1 MPRAYSHLN
10 RLVQRQERVMQLTP
24 DLAAACLVPR
34 RVSSPEEARE
44 VVDAE
49 GAAIVGGIA
58 DEEAA
63 IAFGTAMLGTDL
75 RRIGRQIEATKKRA
89 VQESAKIDEQPADA
103 RGRKRRF
110 DTDTSLPMPAHNDG
124 FAFGDFAPD
133 RLFLFSA
140 RPATTGGESFLV
152 DGLAVLDILER
163 DPANAEMVEFCRTVD
178 IDHSEPNF
186 PQDTYSPIVRTTPA
200 GRPQV
205 RHHPYL
211 APIMGPDEAA
221 QWPFVKHWTAAVTA
235 ARDTGARFRLEAGD
249 MACVDNYRLF
259 HGRHGYTDPA
269 RTLYSI
275 WGWSGAAV
283 AVPEGELDIV
293 TPTPPAQLAG

>member
-1 MPRAYSHLN
+1 MDLS
-10 RLVQRQERVMQLTP
+10 P

-44 VVDAE
+44 VIAAE

-58 DEEAA
+58 DEDAA
-63 IAFGTAMLGTDL
+63 IAFGSAVLGDDL
-75 RRIGRQIEATKKRA
+75 VRIGRQIEATKKRA
-89 VQESAKIDEQPADA
+89 VEEGAKVDAQPADA
-103 RGRKRRF
+103 RGRKRRISS
-110 DTDTSLPMPAHNDG
+110 DVSLPMPPHNDG
-124 FAFGDFAPD
+124 FAFGDHAPD

-140 RPATTGGESFLV
+140 RPAATGGESFLV
-152 DGLAVLDILER
+152 DGLAVLDILAR
-163 DPANAEMVEFCRTVD
+163 DPANAEMVEFCRNVA
-178 IDHSEPNF
+178 IDHSEPGF
-186 PQDTYSPIVRTTPA
+186 PQGTFSPILRTTPA

-211 APIMGPDEAA
+211 APVAGPDEAA
-221 QWPFVKHWTAAVTA
+221 QWPFVEHWLAAVTT

-249 MACVDNYRLF
+249 MACVDNYRVL

-275 WGWSGAAV
+275 
-283 AVPEGELDIV
+283 
-293 TPTPPAQLAG
+293 

>member
-1 MPRAYSHLN
+1 M
-10 RLVQRQERVMQLTP
+10 RLIP
-24 DLAAACLVPR
+24 DLAEACVVPR
-34 RVSSPEEARE
+34 RVSSPEEARA

-49 GAAIVGGIA
+49 GAAIVSGIA

-63 IAFGTAMLGTDL
+63 IAFGRAMLGEDL
-75 RRIGRQIEATKKRA
+75 RRIGRQIEATRKRGEE
-89 VQESAKIDEQPADA
+89 ESAKIDQQPADA
-103 RGRKRRF
+103 RGRKRRIV
-110 DTDTSLPMPAHNDG
+110 TDTSLPMPAHNDG
-124 FAFGDFAPD
+124 FAFGDYAPD

-140 RPATTGGESFLV
+140 QPAATGGESFLV
-152 DGLAVLDILER
+152 DGVAVLDILER
-163 DPANAEMVEFCRTVD
+163 DPANVEMVEFCRTVD

-186 PQDTYSPIVRTTPA
+186 PQDTYSPILRTTPA

-211 APIMGPDEAA
+211 APVIGPDEAA

-275 WGWSGAAV
+275 WGWSSAAV
-283 AVPEGELDIV
+283 AVPAGELDIV
-293 TPTPPAQLAG
+293 MPKAPAQLAG

>member
-63 IAFGTAMLGTDL
+63 IAFGTAMLGADL

-152 DGLAVLDILER
+152 DGLALLDILER

-293 TPTPPAQLAG
+293 TPKPPAQLAG

>member
-1 MPRAYSHLN
+1 
-10 RLVQRQERVMQLTP
+10 MQLSP

-49 GAAIVGGIA
+49 GAAIISGIA

-63 IAFGTAMLGTDL
+63 IAFGTAMLGADL
-75 RRIGRQIEATKKRA
+75 RRIGRQIEATRKRGEE
-89 VQESAKIDEQPADA
+89 ESAKIDQQPADA
-103 RGRKRRF
+103 RGRKRRIV
-110 DTDTSLPMPAHNDG
+110 TDTSLPMPAHNDG
-124 FAFGDFAPD
+124 FAFGDYAPD

-140 RPATTGGESFLV
+140 RPAATGGESFLV
-152 DGLAVLDILER
+152 DGVAVLDILER

-186 PQDTYSPIVRTTPA
+186 PQDTYSPILRTTPA

-211 APIMGPDEAA
+211 APVIGPDEAA
-221 QWPFVKHWTAAVTA
+221 QWRFVKHWTAAVTA

-275 WGWSGAAV
+275 WGWSSAAV

-293 TPTPPAQLAG
+293 IPKAPAQLAG

>member
-1 MPRAYSHLN
+1 
-10 RLVQRQERVMQLTP
+10 MQLSS

-49 GAAIVGGIA
+49 GAAIIGGIA

-63 IAFGTAMLGTDL
+63 IAFGTAMLGPDL
-75 RRIGRQIEATKKRA
+75 RRIGRQIEATKKRG
-89 VQESAKIDEQPADA
+89 EEEGAKVEEQPADA
-103 RGRKRRF
+103 RGRKRKF
-110 DTDTSLPMPAHNDG
+110 ATDTSIPMPAHNDG
-124 FAFGDFAPD
+124 FAFGDYAPD

-140 RPATTGGESFLV
+140 RPAATGGESFLV
-152 DGLAVLDILER
+152 DGVAVLDILEC
-163 DPANAEMVEFCRTVD
+163 DPANAEMVEFCRSVD

-186 PQDTYSPIVRTTPA
+186 PQGTYSPILRTTPA

-205 RHHPYL
+205 RHHPFL
-211 APIMGPDEAA
+211 APVMGPGEEA

-249 MACVDNYRLF
+249 MACVDNFRIF

-275 WGWSGAAV
+275 WGWSSGAV
-283 AVPEGELDIV
+283 AVPVGELDIV
-293 TPTPPAQLAG
+293 TPKRPAQLAG

>member
-1 MPRAYSHLN
+1 
-10 RLVQRQERVMQLTP
+10 MQLSP
-24 DLAAACLVPR
+24 DLAEACVVPR
-34 RVSSPEEARE
+34 RVSTPDLARQ

-49 GAAIVGGIA
+49 GAAIVSGIA

-63 IAFGTAMLGTDL
+63 IAFGRAMLGDDL
-75 RRIGRQIEATKKRA
+75 RRIGRQIEATKKRGEE
-89 VQESAKIDEQPADA
+89 ESAKVAEQPADA
-103 RGRKRRF
+103 RGRKRMF
-110 DTDTSLPMPAHNDG
+110 VTDTSLAMPAHNDG
-124 FAFGDFAPD
+124 FAFGDYAPD

-140 RPATTGGESFLV
+140 RPAATGGESFLV
-152 DGLAVLDILER
+152 DGSTVLDILQR

-186 PQDTYSPIVRTTPA
+186 PQGMFSPILRTTPA

-211 APIMGPDEAA
+211 APIMGPDEAT

-235 ARDTGARFRLEAGD
+235 ARDAGARFRLEAGD

-275 WGWSGAAV
+275 WGWSSAAV
-283 AVPEGELDIV
+283 AVPVGELDIV
-293 TPTPPAQLAG
+293 TPPAQMAG

>member
-1 MPRAYSHLN
+1 MH
-10 RLVQRQERVMQLTP
+10 LTP
-24 DLAAACLVPR
+24 DLADACVVPR
-34 RVSSPEEARE
+34 RVSNPDEARE
-44 VVDAE
+44 AVDAE
-49 GAAIVGGIA
+49 GAAIVSGIA

-63 IAFGTAMLGTDL
+63 IAFGRAMLGADL
-75 RRIGRQIEATKKRA
+75 RRIGRQIEVTRKRGEE
-89 VQESAKIDEQPADA
+89 ESAKVAQQPADA

-110 DTDTSLPMPAHNDG
+110 VTDTSLPMPAHNDG

-133 RLFLFSA
+133 RLFLFSE
-140 RPATTGGESFLV
+140 RPAATGGESFLI
-152 DGLAVLDILER
+152 DGLAVLDVLGR
-163 DPANAEMVEFCRTVD
+163 DPANAQLVEFCRTVD

-186 PQDTYSPIVRTTPA
+186 PQGTYSPILRTTPA

-211 APIMGPDEAA
+211 APVAGPDEEA
-221 QWPFVKHWTAAVTA
+221 QWPFVRRWTAAVTA
-235 ARDTGARFRLEAGD
+235 ARDTGARFRLEAGE

-275 WGWSGAAV
+275 WGWSSAAV
-283 AVPEGELDIV
+283 AVPAGELDIV
-293 TPTPPAQLAG
+293 TPKAPAQLAG

>member
-1 MPRAYSHLN
+1 
-10 RLVQRQERVMQLTP
+10 MQLSP
-24 DLAAACLVPR
+24 ELAEACVVPR
-34 RVSSPEEARE
+34 RVSTPEEARE

-49 GAAIVGGIA
+49 GAAIVSGIA

-63 IAFGTAMLGTDL
+63 IAFGRAMLGADL
-75 RRIGRQIEATKKRA
+75 RRIGRQIEASKRRGEE
-89 VQESAKIDEQPADA
+89 ESAKVAEQPADA

-110 DTDTSLPMPAHNDG
+110 VTDTSLPMPAHNDG
-124 FAFGDFAPD
+124 FAFGDYAPD

-140 RPATTGGESFLV
+140 RPAATGGESFLI
-152 DGLAVLDILER
+152 DGVAVLDILER

-186 PQDTYSPIVRTTPA
+186 PQGTYSPILRTTPS

-211 APIMGPDEAA
+211 APIMGPDEES

-235 ARDTGARFRLEAGD
+235 ARDIGARFRLEAGE

-275 WGWSGAAV
+275 WGWSSAAV
-283 AVPEGELDIV
+283 AVPAGELDIV
-293 TPTPPAQLAG
+293 VPKAPAQLAG

>member
-1 MPRAYSHLN
+1 
-10 RLVQRQERVMQLTP
+10 MQLSSE
-24 DLAAACLVPR
+24 LAEACVVPR

-49 GAAIVGGIA
+49 GAAIVSGIA

-63 IAFGTAMLGTDL
+63 IALGRAMLGADL
-75 RRIGRQIEATKKRA
+75 RRIGRQIEVTRKRGEE
-89 VQESAKIDEQPADA
+89 ESAKVAQQPADA

-110 DTDTSLPMPAHNDG
+110 VTDTSLPMPAHNDG
-124 FAFGDFAPD
+124 FAFGDYAPD
-133 RLFLFSA
+133 RLFLFSE
-140 RPATTGGESFLV
+140 RPAATGGESFLI
-152 DGLAVLDILER
+152 DGLAVLDVLGR
-163 DPANAEMVEFCRTVD
+163 DPANAQMVEFCRTVD

-186 PQDTYSPIVRTTPA
+186 PQGTYSPILRTTPA

-211 APIMGPDEAA
+211 APVAGPDEEA

-235 ARDTGARFRLEAGD
+235 ARDTGARFRLEAGE

-259 HGRHGYTDPA
+259 HGRHGYADPA

-275 WGWSGAAV
+275 WGWSSAAV
-283 AVPEGELDIV
+283 AVPAGELDIV
-293 TPTPPAQLAG
+293 MPKAPAQLAG

>member
-1 MPRAYSHLN
+1 
-10 RLVQRQERVMQLTP
+10 MQLSP

-34 RVSSPEEARE
+34 RVASPEEARE
-44 VVDAE
+44 AVDAE
-49 GAAIVGGIA
+49 GAAIVSGIA

-63 IAFGTAMLGTDL
+63 IAFGRAMLGADL
-75 RRIGRQIEATKKRA
+75 RRIGRQIEATRKRGEE
-89 VQESAKIDEQPADA
+89 ESAKIDQQLADA
-103 RGRKRRF
+103 RGRKRRIV
-110 DTDTSLPMPAHNDG
+110 TDTSLPMPAHNDG
-124 FAFGDFAPD
+124 FAFGDYAPD

-152 DGLAVLDILER
+152 DGVAVLDILER

-186 PQDTYSPIVRTTPA
+186 PQDTYSPILRTTPA

-211 APIMGPDEAA
+211 APVMGPDEAA

-275 WGWSGAAV
+275 WGWSSAAV

-293 TPTPPAQLAG
+293 IPKAPAQLAG

>member
-1 MPRAYSHLN
+1 
-10 RLVQRQERVMQLTP
+10 MQLSP

-49 GAAIVGGIA
+49 GAAIVSGIA
-58 DEEAA
+58 DSEAA
-63 IAFGTAMLGTDL
+63 IAFGRAMLGEDL
-75 RRIGRQIEATKKRA
+75 RRIGRQIEATRKRGEE
-89 VQESAKIDEQPADA
+89 ESAKIDQQPADA
-103 RGRKRRF
+103 RGRKRRIV
-110 DTDTSLPMPAHNDG
+110 TDTSLPMPAHNDG
-124 FAFGDFAPD
+124 FAFGDYAPD

-140 RPATTGGESFLV
+140 RPAATGGESFLV
-152 DGLAVLDILER
+152 DGVAVLDILER

-186 PQDTYSPIVRTTPA
+186 PQDTYSPILRTTPA

-211 APIMGPDEAA
+211 APVMGPDEAA

-235 ARDTGARFRLEAGD
+235 ARDTGPRFRLEAGD

-275 WGWSGAAV
+275 WGWSSAAV
-283 AVPEGELDIV
+283 AVPAGELDIV
-293 TPTPPAQLAG
+293 MPKAPAQLAG

>member
-1 MPRAYSHLN
+1 
-10 RLVQRQERVMQLTP
+10 MQLSP
-24 DLAAACLVPR
+24 ELAEACVVPR

-44 VVDAE
+44 VVDAD
-49 GAAIVGGIA
+49 GAAIVSGIA

-63 IAFGTAMLGTDL
+63 IAFGRAMLGEDL
-75 RRIGRQIEATKKRA
+75 RRIGRQIEATKKRGEE
-89 VQESAKIDEQPADA
+89 ESAKVAEQPADA
-103 RGRKRRF
+103 RGRKRMF
-110 DTDTSLPMPAHNDG
+110 VTDTSLAMPAHNDG
-124 FAFGDFAPD
+124 FAFGDYAPD

-140 RPATTGGESFLV
+140 RPAETGGESFLV
-152 DGLAVLDILER
+152 DGVAVLDILER

-186 PQDTYSPIVRTTPA
+186 PQNTYSPILRTTPA

-211 APIMGPDEAA
+211 APVMGPDEAA

-269 RTLYSI
+269 RRLYSI
-275 WGWSGAAV
+275 WGWSSAAV
-283 AVPEGELDIV
+283 AVPAGELDIV
-293 TPTPPAQLAG
+293 MPKAPAQLAG

>member
-1 MPRAYSHLN
+1 
-10 RLVQRQERVMQLTP
+10 MQLSP

-49 GAAIVGGIA
+49 GAAIVSGIA

-63 IAFGTAMLGTDL
+63 IAFGRAMLGEDL
-75 RRIGRQIEATKKRA
+75 RRIGRQIEATRKRG
-89 VQESAKIDEQPADA
+89 EEERAKIDQQPADA
-103 RGRKRRF
+103 RGRKRRIV
-110 DTDTSLPMPAHNDG
+110 TDTSLPMPAHNDG
-124 FAFGDFAPD
+124 FAFGDYAPD

-140 RPATTGGESFLV
+140 RPAATGGESFLV
-152 DGLAVLDILER
+152 DGVAVLDILGR

-186 PQDTYSPIVRTTPA
+186 PQDTYSPILRTTPA

-211 APIMGPDEAA
+211 APVMGPDEAA

-269 RTLYSI
+269 RMLYSI
-275 WGWSGAAV
+275 WGWSSAAV
-283 AVPEGELDIV
+283 AVPAGELDIV
-293 TPTPPAQLAG
+293 MPKAPAQLAG

>member
-1 MPRAYSHLN
+1 
-10 RLVQRQERVMQLTP
+10 MQLSP

-49 GAAIVGGIA
+49 GAAVVGGIA

-63 IAFGTAMLGTDL
+63 IAFGSAMLGVDL
-75 RRIGRQIEATKKRA
+75 RRIGRQIEATKKRVVA
-89 VQESAKIDEQPADA
+89 ESAKVDEQPADA

-110 DTDTSLPMPAHNDG
+110 VTDTSLPMPAHNDG
-124 FAFGDFAPD
+124 FAFGDHAPD

-140 RPATTGGESFLV
+140 RPAATGGESFLV

-163 DPANAEMVEFCRTVD
+163 DPANAEMVKFCRTVD

-186 PQDTYSPIVRTTPA
+186 PQGGFSPILRTTPA

-211 APIMGPDEAA
+211 APVMGPDEATH
-221 QWPFVKHWTAAVTA
+221 WPFVRHWTAAVTA
-235 ARDTGARFRLEAGD
+235 ARDTGPRFRLEAGE
-249 MACVDNYRLF
+249 MACVDNYRVF
-259 HGRHGYTDPA
+259 HGRHGYADPA

-275 WGWSGAAV
+275 WGWSSAAV
-283 AVPEGELDIV
+283 AVPAGELDIV
-293 TPTPPAQLAG
+293 TPMTPAQLAG

>member
-63 IAFGTAMLGTDL
+63 IAFGTVMLGADL

-275 WGWSGAAV
+275 WGWSSAAV

-293 TPTPPAQLAG
+293 TPKPPAQLAG

>member
-1 MPRAYSHLN
+1 
-10 RLVQRQERVMQLTP
+10 MQLSP
-24 DLAAACLVPR
+24 DLADACVVPR

-63 IAFGTAMLGTDL
+63 IAFGAAMLGEDL
-75 RRIGRQIEATKKRA
+75 RRIGRQIEVTKRRGEE
-89 VQESAKIDEQPADA
+89 ESAKVEKQPADA

-110 DTDTSLPMPAHNDG
+110 VTDTSLPMPAHNDG
-124 FAFGDFAPD
+124 FAFGDYAPD

-140 RPATTGGESFLV
+140 RPAVTGGESFLV

-163 DPANAEMVEFCRTVD
+163 DAANAEMVEFCRTVD

-186 PQDTYSPIVRTTPA
+186 PQGTYSPIRRTTPA

-211 APIMGPDEAA
+211 APVMGPDEEV
-221 QWPFVKHWTAAVTA
+221 QWPFVRHWTAAVTA
-235 ARDTGARFRLEAGD
+235 ARDTGMRFRLEAGE

-259 HGRHGYTDPA
+259 HGRHGHTDPD
-269 RTLYSI
+269 RRLYSI
-275 WGWSGAAV
+275 WGWTSAAV
-283 AVPEGELDIV
+283 AVPAGELDIV
-293 TPTPPAQLAG
+293 VPKPPAQLVG